1 MSQKKDE
8 GLSQTNKLIDPPMTL
23 AQQVRGTI
31 DLARL
36 ALEVA
41 RLVIAIIKL
50 YRSVPSR
57 PLPEIA
63 AGLGGD
69 SGEMEQNVVEQP
81 L

>member
-1 MSQKKDE
+1 MSQKNDE
-8 GLSQTNKLIDPPMTL
+8 GHSQTNKLIAPPMTL

-31 DLARL
+31 SLARL

-41 RLVIAIIKL
+41 RLVFAIIKL
-50 YRSVPSR
+50 YRSLPSR
-57 PLPEIA
+57 PLPEIN

-69 SGEMEQNVVEQP
+69 SGEMEPNVAEQP

>member
-8 GLSQTNKLIDPPMTL
+8 GLSQTNELIVPPMTL
-23 AQQVRGTI
+23 AQQIRGTI
-31 DLARL
+31 ALTRL

-50 YRSVPSR
+50 YRSMPRR

-63 AGLGGD
+63 AGLGAD
-69 SGEMEQNVVEQP
+69 SGEMEHNVAEQP